1 MAELLPTLF
10 KTNEGFSSFYEIKLR
25 KEFMRNKYIENFE
38 KAQVAEKIIPDF
50 RAGDTVRLA
59 VTIKEGD
66 KTRVQN
72 YEGVCIAKRGQ
83 GTGKTITVRK
93 IGANSIGIERIFP
106 IYSDSISEITV
117 IRRGRVR
124 RAKLFYLRDLAGKKA
139 RIKELR
145 RK

>member
-1 MAELLPTLF
+1 
-10 KTNEGFSSFYEIKLR
+10 
-25 KEFMRNKYIENFE
+25 MRNKYIENFE
-38 KAQVAEKIIPDF
+38 KAQLAEKTLPDF
-50 RAGDTVRLA
+50 RAGDTLRLA
-59 VTIKEGD
+59 VKIKEGD
-66 KTRVQN
+66 KTRIQA
-72 YEGVCIAKRGQ
+72 YEGVCISKRGQ

-106 IYSDSISEITV
+106 IYSDSIDEITV

-124 RAKLFYLRDLAGKKA
+124 RAKLFYLRELAGKKA

>member
-1 MAELLPTLF
+1 
-10 KTNEGFSSFYEIKLR
+10 
-25 KEFMRNKYIENFE
+25 MRNKYIENFE
-38 KAQVAEKIIPDF
+38 KAQIAEKTIPDF

-66 KTRVQN
+66 KSRIQN

-83 GTGKTITVRK
+83 GTGQTITVRK
-93 IGANSIGIERIFP
+93 IGANGVGIERIFP
-106 IYSDSISEITV
+106 IYTDSINEIKV

-124 RAKLFYLRDLAGKKA
+124 RAKLFYLRALAGKKA

>member
-1 MAELLPTLF
+1 
-10 KTNEGFSSFYEIKLR
+10 
-25 KEFMRNKYIENFE
+25 MRNKYIENFE
-38 KAQVAEKIIPDF
+38 KAQIAEKVIPQF
-50 RAGDTVRLA
+50 RAGDTVCLA

-66 KTRVQN
+66 KSRIQN

-83 GTGKTITVRK
+83 GTGQTITIRK

-106 IYSDSISEITV
+106 IYSDSISEIKV
-117 IRRGRVR
+117 IRQGRVR

>member
-1 MAELLPTLF
+1 
-10 KTNEGFSSFYEIKLR
+10 
-25 KEFMRNKYIENFE
+25 MRNKYIENFE
-38 KAQVAEKIIPDF
+38 NAQISEKNVPEF

-72 YEGVCIAKRGQ
+72 YEGVCIAMSGT

-93 IGANSIGIERIFP
+93 IGANSVGIERIFP
-106 IYSDSISEITV
+106 IYSDSINEITV

-124 RAKLFYLRDLAGKKA
+124 RAKLYYLRDLTGKKA
-139 RIKELR
+139 RIKEIR
-145 RK
+145 R

>member
-1 MAELLPTLF
+1 VY
-10 KTNEGFSSFYEIKLR
+10 K
-25 KEFMRNKYIENFE
+25 
-38 KAQVAEKIIPDF
+38 V
-50 RAGDTVRLA
+50 
-59 VTIKEGD
+59 
-66 KTRVQN
+66 TRVFVLQ
-72 YEGVCIAKRGQ
+72 KRGE

-93 IGANSIGIERIFP
+93 IGANGVGIERIFP
-106 IYSDSISEITV
+106 IFSDSINEIKV

>member
-1 MAELLPTLF
+1 
-10 KTNEGFSSFYEIKLR
+10 
-25 KEFMRNKYIENFE
+25 MRNKYIENFE
-38 KAQVAEKIIPDF
+38 KAQIAEKTLPDF

-83 GTGKTITVRK
+83 GTGQTVTVRK
-93 IGANSIGIERIFP
+93 VGANGVGIERIFP
-106 IYSDSISEITV
+106 IYSDSINEIAV
-117 IRRGRVR
+117 VRRGRVR
-124 RAKLFYLRDLAGKKA
+124 RAKLFYLRELAGKKA